1 MINYKL
7 SQKLK
12 LIKNYKFNYNNMPK
26 WWMVKSKLENLSNI
40 KRLLDM
46 SVDDGNILING
57 KMKKTQ

>member
-1 MINYKL
+1 
-7 SQKLK
+7 
-12 LIKNYKFNYNNMPK
+12 
-26 WWMVKSKLENLSNI
+26 MVKSKLENLSNI

>member
-12 LIKNYKFNYNNMPK
+12 LVKNYKFNYNNMPK

-46 SVDDGNILING
+46 SVDNGNILING